1 VSDVQFGLS
10 THFFHDTVLT
20 REHLVHIAAHEFDCI
35 ELVASRGHFD
45 YRSVDAVRELAEWLS
60 DTRLSLHSVHAPTFD
75 STPGVSGGNWYSNAS
90 SDETRRKA
98 AIAEA
103 QAALGIATT
112 IPFQFL
118 VVHLGVPTAAV
129 SGPGDNQRDAARR
142 SAEAIVESAARTG
155 VRVAFEVI
163 QNPLSEADALVRLL
177 EDDLDGLDAAICLD
191 YGHGHLTGDLPDVIE
206 AVSGHLATTHLHD
219 NDGRRDAHLLP
230 FSGTID
236 WDAAMME
243 TQKIGYEGVLMFEVV
258 ERGDPAKALARAAK
272 ARERLANTL
281 ITF

>member
-35 ELVASRGHFD
+35 ELVASRSHFD
-45 YRSVDAVRELAEWLS
+45 YRSADAIRELAEWLS
-60 DTRLSLHSVHAPTFD
+60 DTRLSLHSVHAPTLD
-75 STPGVSGGNWYSNAS
+75 TAPGVERGMWYSNAS

-98 AIAEA
+98 AVAEA
-103 QAALGIATT
+103 QAALGIAET

-118 VVHLGVPTAAV
+118 VVHLGVPAAALL
-129 SGPGDNQRDAARR
+129 GPGDNQRDAARR
-142 SAEAIVESAARTG
+142 SAEAIVESAARSG

-163 QNPLSEADALVRLL
+163 QNPLSAADALVRLI

-230 FSGTID
+230 FAGTID

-258 ERGDPAKALARAAK
+258 ERGDPATAMARAAR